1 MTQEN
6 LQKNT
11 SDQID
16 LSVFFNIFYNA
27 KLEILCSIVF
37 LAILSNLY
45 YWTCNHEYELKIR
58 LTPINLFEA
67 EAYTENNTDGYFSI
81 NAQELYSIFLVSLR
95 DTDKLQQFVKDSHV
109 LKRNKYKTDSDY
121 ESGIRALADRVS
133 LIEHIVTHEGS
144 KDKTSEWGIVYHGQD
159 DIDIKKFMVTLID
172 NANEFTRQFFI
183 TRYERKI
190 ALKAKYDNLK
200 TEDLKQETKNAYDD
214 YKRETSDRLAFLT
227 EQAKIARSLNISNNT
242 LETQDFNSSDTQIL
256 TSVKVDQ
263 PYYLHGYKSIEK
275 EIELIKKRVNVS
287 AFVPGL
293 YAKEKSQRSID
304 QDLTVK
310 RSKDAMDT
318 SPLYVKE
325 KFKAINM
332 SGIDQTNLKLL
343 SNTLTLYMYLIMSV
357 IIGIILGVIIH
368 HFNKAAFLQM
378 LTELKKI
385 HSQLK
390 DTYNKKKS

>member
-1 MTQEN
+1 LTQEN

-16 LSVFFNIFYNA
+16 LSVLFNIFYNA
-27 KLEILCSIVF
+27 KLEIFCSIVF
-37 LAILSNLY
+37 LAILSNVY
-45 YWTCNHEYELKIR
+45 YWTLNHEYELKIR
-58 LTPINLFEA
+58 LKPINLFEA

-109 LKRNKYKTDSDY
+109 LKRKKYKTDSDY
-121 ESGIRALADRVS
+121 KSGIRALADRVS

-310 RSKDAMDT
+310 RSKDAMD
-318 SPLYVKE
+318 
-325 KFKAINM
+325 
-332 SGIDQTNLKLL
+332 
-343 SNTLTLYMYLIMSV
+343 
-357 IIGIILGVIIH
+357 
-368 HFNKAAFLQM
+368 
-378 LTELKKI
+378 
-385 HSQLK
+385 
-390 DTYNKKKS
+390 